1 MTNPAIAST
10 VNIVTADE
18 AYEAA
23 KAGKKIVAKHKDDTT
38 GIFNGLNETPASAF
52 FDPDWQFGIK
62 VEMVNINGHEFTK
75 PVTLD
80 ELTLGQDIYFVGAT
94 GKILKGQFIP
104 DNTDLLDAVNN
115 GSVQRDEHNARLQLT
130 AIRAAFG
137 IDLPIE
143 VVDTDFSAQDNEPKK
158 RRGRKTKEEKAAE
171 EAAAA
176 TLDMMRDPEVHT
188 NDEVSAITLESVLA
202 SIQDAQTLDDLGH
215 LSTKVFRNS
224 KKFSNLELEKIQI
237 SITEKRNQLSQLDLP
252 ITGDDKYQKK
262 LKDLVTRAQNAAT
275 VAEANALAKY
285 TTTWTEEQRKPLL
298 TAIHGRIVWL
308 NDQVQP
314 DANTSPAEQPSL
326 MVQLQNAPNLDALE
340 ALKLEVLDKPLI
352 IQAGLMQ
359 YYTARRAE
367 LLKIGVNDE

>member
-1 MTNPAIAST
+1 MTNPTIAST

-80 ELTLGQDIYFVGAT
+80 ELIVGQDIYFVGAT
-94 GKILKGQFIP
+94 GKILKGQFTL
-104 DNTDLLDAVNN
+104 DNSDLIDAVNN

-176 TLDMMRDPEVHT
+176 TSDVKQYPEVHT
-188 NDEVSAITLESVLA
+188 NDEVSAITLESILA
-202 SIQDAQTLDDLGH
+202 SIQDTQTLDDLGH
-215 LSTKVFRNS
+215 LSTKVFQNS
-224 KKFSNLELEKIQI
+224 KKFSNPKLESIQI
-237 SITEKRNQLSQLDLP
+237 AITEKRNQLSQLDSLSP
-252 ITGDDKYQKK
+252 DDKYQKK
-262 LKDLVTRAQNAAT
+262 LNDLVTRAQNAAT

-285 TTTWTEEQRKPLL
+285 TTTWTEEQRQPLL
-298 TAIHGRIVWL
+298 AAIHSRIVWL

-314 DANTSPAEQPSL
+314 GANTSPAEQPSL

-340 ALKLEVLDKPLI
+340 ALKLDVLDKPLI